1 MVAILNHPGRSV
13 RWFSELDLS
22 DLPLVGG
29 KNASLGEATAALA
42 STGIRLPD
50 GFAVTAQGYWHFLDD
65 NDLRPR
71 IEARLG
77 VLAREPSLLRQ
88 TASSIRTIIEKAPFP
103 EDLAADIRSGYRDL
117 ASRLGRADPPVAVRS
132 SATAEDLPGASFAGQ
147 QESYLNIAGEEAV
160 LAAVRRCFASLFTER
175 AMSYREAR
183 GFGHLDVGMSVG
195 ALVPGHRDDRRLAIP
210 QASNRKDQR
219 FQDQ

>member
-1 MVAILNHPGRSV
+1 MVAILNHPGRFV
-13 RWFSELDLS
+13 RRFSELALR

-42 STGIRLPD
+42 SSGIRLPD
-50 GFAVTAQGYWHFLDD
+50 GFAVTALAYWHFLDD
-65 NDLRPR
+65 NELRPR

-77 VLAREPSLLRQ
+77 VLSHQSSLLKP
-88 TASSIRTIIEKAPFP
+88 TASSIRTMIESAPFP
-103 EDLAADIRSGYRDL
+103 EDLQADIRFGYRDL
-117 ASRLGRADPPVAVRS
+117 AKRLGRTDPPVAARS

-175 AMSYREAR
+175 AMS
-183 GFGHLDVGMSVG
+183 
-195 ALVPGHRDDRRLAIP
+195 
-210 QASNRKDQR
+210 
-219 FQDQ
+219 